1 MNSIQNIL
9 AAITWWPVIVAFI
22 ITIILLIYYIK
33 NRIDTFLIATFIA
46 ALCVFTLI
54 GAKYMYYENVDTFNE
69 ALQYEKQGDYIS
81 AVDTYNTIPGFNGV
95 DERLEEIKIPY
106 TYQRAIKYEELG
118 EYDKA
123 LILYL
128 DIQLN
133 GKTYLDTD
141 KHIQYCV
148 EKYIEQEGLVK

>member
-1 MNSIQNIL
+1 MNNTQNML
-9 AAITWWPVIVAFI
+9 AAITWWPVTVAFI
-22 ITIILLIYYIK
+22 IAIILLIYYIK
-33 NRIDTFLIATFIA
+33 NRIDTFLIATFFA
-46 ALCVFTLI
+46 VLCVFALI

-95 DERLEEIKIPY
+95 DEKLEEIKIPY
-106 TYQRAIKYEELG
+106 TYQRAIKHEELC

-128 DIQLN
+128 DIQLD

-141 KHIQYCV
+141 KHIQYCI
-148 EKYIEQEGLVK
+148 EKYIERE